1 MVLRQRLPVDPG
13 RYVEYVLSRL
23 LDALFPPRCGGCGR
37 LGMWFCDRC
46 QRAVEPVGPFRVEG
60 LEAVYAGGVLTG
72 PLQHALHAYKYQPR
86 PQLAEALA
94 RIAARAVD
102 SPVALV
108 VPVPLHA
115 ARARQRG
122 FDQGRALARPLAR
135 LLHTEYRD
143 ALTRV
148 RDTPA
153 QVGLGAGER
162 ERNVAGAFAWSRSVR
177 PPARVLLVD
186 DVVTTGATL
195 RACAAAARTA
205 GAGVV
210 EAAVIARAREL
221 D

>member
-1 MVLRQRLPVDPG
+1 MLKLVLG
-13 RYVEYVLSRL
+13 RL
-23 LDALFPPRCGGCGR
+23 LDALFPPRCAGCGR
-37 LGMWFCDRC
+37 LGTWFCGRC
-46 QRAVEPVGPFRVEG
+46 RSAVELVGPFQVAG
-60 LEAVYAGGVLTG
+60 LEAAYAGGVLTG
-72 PLQHALHAYKYQPR
+72 PLQQALHAYKYRPR

-94 RIAARAVD
+94 QIVARVVD
-102 SPVALV
+102 SPGALV
-108 VPVPLHA
+108 VPVPLHP
-115 ARARQRG
+115 ARARGRG

-153 QVGLGAGER
+153 QVGLGASER
-162 ERNVAGAFAWSRSVR
+162 ERNVGGAFQWSSPER
-177 PPARVLLVD
+177 PPVRVLLVD

-195 RACAAAARTA
+195 RACAAAARAA

-210 EAAVIARAREL
+210 EAAVVARARQ

>member
-23 LDALFPPRCGGCGR
+23 LDALFPPRCAGCGR
-37 LGMWFCDRC
+37 LGMWFCGRC
-46 QRAVEPVGPFRVEG
+46 RSAVEPVGRFQVAG

-72 PLQHALHAYKYQPR
+72 SLQQALHAYKYRPR

-94 RIAARAVD
+94 QITAGVVNSSD
-102 SPVALV
+102 ALV
-108 VPVPLHA
+108 VPVPLHS
-115 ARARQRG
+115 ARARLRG

-135 LLHTEYRD
+135 LLRTEYRD

-153 QVGLGAGER
+153 QVGLGAVER
-162 ERNVAGAFAWSRSVR
+162 ERNVAGAFQWSSSER

-186 DVVTTGATL
+186 DVVTTGSTL
-195 RACAAAARTA
+195 RACAAAARAA

-210 EAAVIARAREL
+210 EAAVIARARGL